1 MGEKARI
8 LCVDDEV
15 NVLKALARNFLDNDY
30 EIITAASGQEGLKVL
45 AGTAPVQIVVSDYRM
60 PDMNGVDFLR
70 EVRKRW
76 PDTVRIVLSGYA
88 DITAVISAINEGGIY
103 HFISKPWNDDD
114 LKVTIANAVERFQ
127 LNKTK
132 AALAEE
138 LKVKNEEL
146 NRINH
151 MLERFIAGKA
161 SKAMYQNRALTRSQ
175 QILDALPVGVVSMD
189 MNGLVVQCN
198 KEGARLLEFPPAWA
212 IGTDRRRLFP
222 EELNLF
228 VEEFAGD
235 NGPICRR
242 RIKGGEVRV
251 VAGSMKEP
259 GQEGIVL
266 VLEGEH

>member
-1 MGEKARI
+1 MGEKTRI
-8 LCVDDEV
+8 LFVDDEV
-15 NVLKALARNFLDNDY
+15 NVLKALERNFLEYDY
-30 EIITAASGQEGLKVL
+30 EIITAPSGREGLEVL

-60 PDMNGVDFLR
+60 PGMNGVDFLQ

-103 HFISKPWNDDD
+103 HFISKPWDDGD

-127 LNKTK
+127 LNKEK
-132 AALAEE
+132 AELAEE

-146 NRINH
+146 NRINY
-151 MLERFIAGKA
+151 MLERFIAEKT
-161 SKAMYQNRALTRSQ
+161 SNAMYQNRALTRSQ
-175 QILDALPVGVVSMD
+175 QVLDALPVGVVSMD

-198 KEGARLLEFPPAWA
+198 KEGARLLDFPLAWA

-222 EELNLF
+222 EELNLL
-228 VEEFAGD
+228 VEGIVGD
-235 NGPICRR
+235 NGPVFRR
-242 RIKGGEVRV
+242 QIKGGEVRV

>member
-15 NVLKALARNFLDNDY
+15 NVLKALERNFLDNDY
-30 EIITAASGQEGLKVL
+30 EIITASSGQEGLEVL

-60 PDMNGVDFLR
+60 PEMNGVDFLR

-114 LKVTIANAVERFQ
+114 LRVTIANAVERFQ
-127 LNKTK
+127 LNKAK
-132 AALAEE
+132 AELAEE

-146 NRINH
+146 NRINY
-151 MLERFIAGKA
+151 MLERFIAEKA
-161 SKAMYQNRALTRSQ
+161 SKAMYQNRALTRSK
-175 QILDALPVGVVSMD
+175 QILDALPVGVISMD
-189 MNGLVVQCN
+189 LNGLVVQCN
-198 KEGARLLEFPPAWA
+198 KEGARLLDFPPAWA
-212 IGTDRRRLFP
+212 IGADRRRLFP

-228 VEEFAGD
+228 VEEIAGD
-235 NGPICRR
+235 NGPIFRR

-251 VAGSMKEP
+251 VAGSIKEP